1 MSGLIKKRD
10 DIKVF
15 ILYMMSIIDYPLPHN
30 TLNDLCVQDNFISSF
45 DFHDCIIDLCES
57 GCVKTYKQ
65 DGTDT
70 YEMTKTGMQALS
82 ALEENLIPLVRDKAM
97 HSAIRLLSF
106 EKSGGKVNVDIMKQD
121 FGYRVSVNIE
131 KNGKSL
137 LEVSLDAATVS
148 LAERIAKKVR
158 ERPEEVFRGISSLLL
173 DDISL
178 L

>member
-1 MSGLIKKRD
+1 MSGLIKKRN

-15 ILYMMSIIDYPLPHN
+15 ILYMMSIIDYPLQHN
-30 TLNDLCVQDNFISSF
+30 TLNDLCAQDNFISSF

-57 GCVKTYKQ
+57 GCVKTYKE
-65 DGTDT
+65 DGHDM
-70 YEMTKTGMQALS
+70 YELTKTGMQALS
-82 ALEENLIPLVRDKAM
+82 ALEDNLVPLVRDKAM
-97 HSAIRLLSF
+97 HSAIRMLSF

-121 FGYRVSVNIE
+121 FGYRVSIKIE
-131 KNGKSL
+131 KEGKSL

-148 LAERIAKKVR
+148 IAERIAKKAH
-158 ERPEEVFRGISSLLL
+158 ERPEEIFRGISSLLL

>member
-1 MSGLIKKRD
+1 MSGLIKKRN

-15 ILYMMSIIDYPLPHN
+15 ILYMMSIIDYPLTHN

-45 DFHDCIIDLCES
+45 DFNDCIIDLCES
-57 GCVKTYKQ
+57 GCVKTYRQ
-65 DGTDT
+65 NDEDM
-70 YEMTKTGMQALS
+70 YELTKIGMQALS
-82 ALEENLIPLVRDKAM
+82 ALEDDLVPLVRDKAM

-106 EKSGGKVNVDIMKQD
+106 EKSGGKVYVDIMKQEL
-121 FGYRVSVNIE
+121 GYRVGIKIE
-131 KNGKSL
+131 KNGHSL
-137 LEVSLDAATVS
+137 LEVSLDAATAS

-158 ERPEEVFRGISSLLL
+158 ERPEEIYRGISSLLL